1 METRALRF
9 DLDIMSTLVSSSVT
23 CWLSRCAFALEL
35 HVFHSTVLNILCILK
50 IVLEYELTFP
60 IVALVLLTHRFKF

>member
-1 METRALRF
+1 METRALRS

-50 IVLEYELTFP
+50 IVSEYET
-60 IVALVLLTHRFKF
+60 IVALVVLTHRFKF